1 MRLTSVC
8 LRDGSDIMAES
19 NYDAMKVLVLDDE
32 KLIRITVCA
41 RLRKAGYDTVAV
53 ETVDKAI
60 AILRRE
66 HHTFSAVISDI
77 MMGDMDG
84 FDFRNMVRGDID
96 PNMPFFFMTALDPEE
111 GSGFLKKIISDPMS
125 YYLPKS
131 AGTEVLVKRLQR
143 VIGARRIQQFVETQV
158 TEQRKSLSLAAH
170 VQRSMLPARALMND
184 RYFYTT
190 WWRPRESVSG
200 DLYEVMPLASE
211 RVLFVLGDIQGH
223 GTNAALVM
231 MAVQAFLR
239 QIAHTH
245 MRDKQM
251 LTPDHIA
258 NRLQEF
264 FRENFAEVSYMTAQI
279 CIYTPP
285 PATGDGASDG
295 GGTVS
300 CISCGT
306 TSLTVVDID
315 GVRFQNINP
324 ERRGNLPLGLL
335 PGTVD
340 SDADVVTAS
349 LPVGAVCVAA
359 SDGIVDLTRDRD
371 GAERIPRDLSNRLAL
386 ELLTDSSRLG
396 AIMIAPDKYMAACL
410 EFGYEYFQ
418 DDVSILVFGSR
429 RKLKGIYE
437 ATSPLSP
444 LLVDGIAQSVGSWCD
459 GEGWPADLTDR
470 VQLVLEE
477 HLMNIYDH
485 GFDDHQRRKEVVS
498 LRLRQKCDHAE
509 LTVWDFGN
517 PQPSM
522 KVAAGDTGTA
532 FTIVNNEMSCHG
544 RGRLMVRELSTAIQ
558 RQNLGTLNE
567 TVFYIPWSTR
577 AEGTK

>member
-1 MRLTSVC
+1 MS
-8 LRDGSDIMAES
+8 EN

-60 AILRRE
+60 AILRKD
-66 HHTFSAVISDI
+66 HHTFSAVITDI

-111 GSGFLKKIISDPMS
+111 GSGFLKKIINDPMS

-143 VIGARRIQQFVETQV
+143 VIGARRIQRFVENQV
-158 TEQRKSLSLAAH
+158 IEQRKSLSLAAH
-170 VQRSMLPARALMND
+170 VQRSMLPARAMMND

-190 WWRPRESVSG
+190 WWCPRESVSG
-200 DLYEVMPLASE
+200 DLYEVMALAAE

-245 MRDKQM
+245 LRDKQL
-251 LTPDHIA
+251 LTPDHVA

-264 FRENFAEVSYMTAQI
+264 FRENFADVSYMTAQI
-279 CIYTPP
+279 CIYSPP
-285 PATGDGASDG
+285 TMRDDGTSEN

-300 CISCGT
+300 CICCGT
-306 TSLTVVDID
+306 ASLTVIDID
-315 GVRFQNINP
+315 KTKFLNINP
-324 ERRGNLPLGLL
+324 DHRGNLPIGLM
-335 PGTVD
+335 PDTVYSTD
-340 SDADVVTAS
+340 DVITET

-359 SDGIVDLTRDRD
+359 SDGTVDLSRDED
-371 GAERIPRDLSNRLAL
+371 GADQIPRDLSNRLAL
-386 ELLTDSSRLG
+386 ELVTDSGRSG
-396 AIMIAPDKYMAACL
+396 SIVIAPDKYMAACI
-410 EFGYEYFQ
+410 EFGYDRFQ
-418 DDVSILVFGSR
+418 DDVSILMFGGR
-429 RKLKGIYE
+429 RMLDGIYE
-437 ATSPLSP
+437 ATTPLSP
-444 LLVDGIAQSVGSWCD
+444 SLVDNIAQTTGRWCAK
-459 GEGWPADLTDR
+459 ERWPESLIDR

-498 LRLRQKCDHAE
+498 IRLRQKGDHAE

-517 PQPSM
+517 PQPSL

-558 RQNLGTLNE
+558 RQNLGSLNE
-567 TVFYIPWSTR
+567 TIFYIPWNPGEGG
-577 AEGTK
+577 AE